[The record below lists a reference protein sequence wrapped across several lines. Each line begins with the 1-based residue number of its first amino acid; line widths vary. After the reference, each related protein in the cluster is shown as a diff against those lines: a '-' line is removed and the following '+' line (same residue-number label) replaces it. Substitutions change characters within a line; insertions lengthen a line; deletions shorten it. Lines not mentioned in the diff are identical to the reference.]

1 MKRVPLALF
10 LAAALSAGCRD
21 AIQPSVTGGPMAVI
35 MDGAHSGNS
44 FFFFLPPLVP
54 NPSSFFHA
62 GKFNAG
68 LAPVV
73 EVCQL
78 TGDPRVLAG
87 ADCMDLTR
95 VFGPARM
102 TLDALN
108 QQYQL
113 NWDTKA
119 SPLLADKFYRIIV
132 RGAARGKALGFV
144 DVDPVDQGM
153 KNVRTG
159 DVVPFQDGRSLPI
172 KVRIEDGAFGSTN
185 TDDHV
190 ERVVPSTIPG
200 GTLDITTNTGFAG
213 ARFKDGWLPQGFDQV
228 VVIIERLTPNND
240 DDKTSCLES
249 GLEELEGC
257 YRFRTDPDLHGLGP
271 RGTDLTFRQDVIA
284 GVCFEFPNLVGH
296 EGAPPFALHRR
307 EEVDGV
313 LTGEAVSLPD
323 VDAPFLNCGLFGR
336 SRLSLREALHSG
348 NLGDVASAGWH
359 VLVRGLGRLVTPRA
373 LYAVDAGAGGSSNE
387 FSRFGWARDGHLNV
401 TTSIPPI
408 AAAGTDVLITARV
421 TTLHDDVST
430 SVAGAPVTFT
440 ITGGGGSLD
449 VGTANTNAD
458 GVASVHWR
466 TGTIPGLNTIEVK
479 TAHVLEGPITAA
491 TLAFGGLVDFET
503 LPNGTPAC
511 EQCAVTNQFSSR
523 GIVFSG
529 NVVQLFNSSTY
540 DPPAEPGNH
549 SVTPGTGG
557 TTRLTFPGAPTTV
570 NFRARVN
577 NGIPPVGI
585 RAFTPGGSP
594 ISTDNISVITLGTY
608 LNATG
613 TEFRSQA
620 VSISDAGGVGYFEF
634 ENTVPTDFFYI
645 MDNFQLGYGTLSQYA
660 CTLEPSLRSIEGTV
674 PTSIRFVNQT
684 AGPVKVYWIDYEG
697 HRVLYNGA
705 LGAEQSYDQQTWL
718 THPWVVTDATGA
730 CLGIWLPSAA
740 LGTAS
745 IGGDAPLF

>member
-1 MKRVPLALF
+1 MKRVPLALV
-10 LAAALSAGCRD
+10 LAAALSAACRD
-21 AIQPSVTGGPMAVI
+21 AIQPPTGGPMALI

-62 GKFNAG
+62 GNFNAG
-68 LAPVV
+68 LSPVV
-73 EVCQL
+73 EVCEL

-87 ADCMDLTR
+87 ADCKDLTR

-102 TLDALN
+102 TLDQSN

-119 SPLLADKFYRIIV
+119 SPLSADKFYRILV
-132 RGAARGKALGFV
+132 RGAARGKTLGFV

-159 DVVPFQDGRSLPI
+159 DVVPFQDGRTLPI

-213 ARFKDGWLPQGFDQV
+213 ARFKDGWLPEGFDQV
-228 VVIIERLTPNND
+228 VVIIERIAPNNT
-240 DDKTSCLES
+240 DDKTSCLQS

-323 VDAPFLNCGLFGR
+323 VDAPFLNCSAFER
-336 SRLSLREALHSG
+336 SRLSLRKALHSG
-348 NLGDVASAGWH
+348 DLGDIASAGLR
-359 VLVRGLGRLVTPRA
+359 VLERGLGRLVTPRA

-387 FSRFGWARDGHLNV
+387 FSRFGWARDAHLSV
-401 TTSIPPI
+401 TPLLPPI
-408 AAAGTDVLITARV
+408 AAAGTNVLISANV
-421 TTLHDDVST
+421 TTLHDGVAGD
-430 SVAGAPVTFT
+430 VAGAPVTFT
-440 ITGGGGSLD
+440 VTGGGGSVD
-449 VGTANTNAD
+449 VGTVNTNTD

-466 TGTIPGLNTIEVK
+466 MGTIPGLNTLEVK
-479 TAHVLEGPITAA
+479 TPHVLEGPVTVVTAS
-491 TLAFGGLVDFET
+491 FGGLIDFEA
-503 LPNGTPAC
+503 LPDGTPAC
-511 EQCAVTNQFSSR
+511 EQCAVSNQFASR

-529 NVVQLFNSSTY
+529 NLVQLFHSSLY
-540 DPPAEPGNH
+540 DPAAEPNNH

-557 TTRLTFPGAPTTV
+557 TTRLTFPSAPTTV
-570 NFRARVN
+570 TFRARLN
-577 NGIPPVGI
+577 NALRVAL
-585 RAFTPGGSP
+585 RAFTPSGTP
-594 ISTDNISVITLGTY
+594 ISGDQISVATLGTY
-608 LNATG
+608 LNG
-613 TEFRSQA
+613 GGNEFRTEA
-620 VSISDAGGVGYFEF
+620 VSISNPGGVGYFEF
-634 ENTVPTDFFYI
+634 ENTDPTPFFYI
-645 MDNFQLGYGTLSQYA
+645 MDNFQLGYGTLPQYA
-660 CTLEPSLRSIEGTV
+660 CSLEPSLRSIEGIV
-674 PTSIRFVNQT
+674 PASIRFVNQT

-697 HRVLYNGA
+697 HRVLYNEA

-718 THPWVVTDATGA
+718 THPWVVTDATGT

-740 LGTAS
+740 PGTAS
-745 IGGDAPLF
+745 IGG